1 MSAWEPEVVVDEDL
15 ARRLTAR
22 FDDLRV
28 DSLVLLSE
36 GWDRTVWL
44 VNGYWAF
51 GFPRRAVVVPGLERE
66 IAFLPRLAPLLPLAI
81 PRPAFV
87 GSPSDGFPWPF
98 FGSAFLPGQEL
109 CDAVLDDSARI
120 RVAVELAG
128 FLQRLHGAEVAEAL
142 PAAALP
148 LDANRRTDMTHRVP
162 RMREALHELRQ
173 LELWHAP
180 ASLAGVLDEA
190 ERLPP
195 STTLAVVHGDL
206 HFRHLIVDGGRASA
220 VIDWIDLSRADPAI
234 DLQLYWSFVPAA
246 GRPAFLDAYGPVSD
260 EQLLRARVVA
270 LSLCAQ
276 LALYGRD
283 EGRAAVEREAV
294 AGLELAA
301 SL

>member
-1 MSAWEPEVVVDEDL
+1 MSAWKPEVVVDEGL
-15 ARRLTAR
+15 ARRLISR

-44 VNGYWAF
+44 VNGYWVF
-51 GFPRRAVVVPGLERE
+51 GFPRRAAVVPGLERE
-66 IAFLPRLAPLLPLAI
+66 IAFLPRLAPLLPLAV
-81 PRPAFV
+81 PRPAFA
-87 GSPSDGFPWPF
+87 GSPSADFPWPF

-109 CDAVLDDSARI
+109 CDAGLDDSARI

-128 FLQRLHGAEVAEAL
+128 FLQRLHGPDVDEAL

-148 LDANRRTDMTHRVP
+148 LDANRRADMAHRVP
-162 RMREALHELRQ
+162 RTREALHELQR
-173 LELWHAP
+173 LDLWHAP
-180 ASLAGVLDEA
+180 AGLEDLLDEA
-190 ERLPP
+190 ERLPQ
-195 STTLAVVHGDL
+195 STRLAVVHGDL
-206 HFRHLIVDGGRASA
+206 HFRHVIVDGGRASA

-283 EGRAAVEREAV
+283 EGRTEIEREAI
-294 AGLELAA
+294 AGLELA
-301 SL
+301 SC